1 MFTRYVKALDR
12 LVLAGLLW
20 MGGMISLACSSSNPS
35 DAQCLSE
42 VTCVTAY
49 GSTKKL
55 EAKVMDLDELTGA
68 LDIRVFDDYLLVSTM
83 SSTGCVHVYD
93 RETLQFHGCFLNKG
107 DAINEILFSPFFNH
121 MSRFGDE
128 LILFNGKKNLIA
140 WNVSESVAQG
150 TTVSRVWD
158 STTYEPMHTFVIF
171 VAIDKQCFLCKEVN
185 KDITGQDRFILKDGE
200 RIILPAQERLN
211 RVTTSTPR
219 DSWKQN
225 LVGGVEAYSP
235 ENHLIVEGST
245 HLNSIHIYDLDD
257 KFSKTIC
264 IGKRLD
270 RISKIEHLSDAS
282 MPTTCLTTNAYR
294 DCFAVLYLGAT
305 ALDEELLHVT
315 KPQILVFDWDGN
327 PKACYK
333 LPVRIQSFD
342 IDWDSSVIYGV
353 NYEDDIVYSFS
364 IE

>member
-1 MFTRYVKALDR
+1 MSYLKLLNRFILSGFSVVFALN
-12 LVLAGLLW
+12 V
-20 MGGMISLACSSSNPS
+20 SSCSSPRPS
-35 DAQCLSE
+35 DVQCLEKVSYI
-42 VTCVTAY
+42 TKY
-49 GSTKKL
+49 PYTKKL
-55 EAKVMDLDELTGA
+55 KAEVVDIKEAIGA
-68 LDIRVFDDYLLVSTM
+68 LDVFIFDNYLLVSTM

-158 STTYEPMHTFVIF
+158 STTYEPMHTFVNF

-282 MPTTCLTTNAYR
+282 MPTTCLAANAYR
-294 DCFAVLYLGAT
+294 DCFAVLYFGAT

-333 LPVRIQSFD
+333 LPVNISAFD
-342 IDWDSSVIYGV
+342 IDWKSSVIYGI
-353 NYEDDIVYSFS
+353 DYSDNTFYS
-364 IE
+364 LSFK